1 MIELK
6 NVKKSYVKKRKQI
19 EVLNGVSYKFKANTF
34 YYINGKSGAGKST
47 VIQTLGLLLKIDD
60 GAILLKG
67 KDTSKL
73 RENEKAEIR
82 NKEIG
87 FIFQSYYLNP
97 YMTAIENV
105 MLPTYV
111 DNDMT
116 DSERT
121 KKAGKLLQQ
130 VGLETRA
137 EHYPKELSGG
147 EQQRVAIARAL
158 INNPNIILADE
169 PTGSLDPENEEEIL
183 KYLKRLRDLGKCV
196 IVVSHSKAPE
206 NYADIILKIEN
217 HNIVEVK
224 KWEIS

>member
-19 EVLNGVSYKFKANTF
+19 EVLNGVSYKFKGNTF

-47 VIQTLGLLLKIDD
+47 VIQMLGLLLKIDD

-224 KWEIS
+224 K

>member
-47 VIQTLGLLLKIDD
+47 VIQMLGLLLKIDD

-116 DSERT
+116 DSEST

-224 KWEIS
+224 K